1 MRFSIITVVKNGF
14 PGIINTIKSIL
25 KQNFKD
31 YEIIILD
38 SCSSDGTT
46 QAIKNFKSN
55 KKIKF
60 STWLGNQMRYYCL
73 NLINKNHSAISMD
86 DENIKY
92 ILEKNQIAI
101 PENFDKEK
109 IELILDILN
118 QMKDKRMSKI
128 FKLRYFNKSN
138 KVLSWNAIG
147 KRLKISTQTAI
158 NIHNKALKLINTKLN
173 VSKFF

>member
-1 MRFSIITVVKNGF
+1 MCSAYSFF
-14 PGIINTIKSIL
+14 IL
-25 KQNFKD
+25 
-31 YEIIILD
+31 
-38 SCSSDGTT
+38 T
-46 QAIKNFKSN
+46 
-55 KKIKF
+55 
-60 STWLGNQMRYYCL
+60 
-73 NLINKNHSAISMD
+73 
-86 DENIKY
+86 NIKY

-128 FKLRYFNKSN
+128 FKLRYFNKTN

-147 KRLKISTQTAI
+147 KKLKISTQTAI

-173 VSKFF
+173 SQNCFDKI